1 MKILLIAGHGD
12 GDCGALGCGYEEANL
27 TREVVGLLKTQLGK
41 YADVDVFDTSKN
53 TGETGIC
60 R

>member
-27 TREVVGLLKTQLGK
+27 TREDSRTL
-41 YADVDVFDTSKN
+41 KN
-53 TGETGIC
+53 TARQIC
-60 R
+60 RRGRFRHVKKYV